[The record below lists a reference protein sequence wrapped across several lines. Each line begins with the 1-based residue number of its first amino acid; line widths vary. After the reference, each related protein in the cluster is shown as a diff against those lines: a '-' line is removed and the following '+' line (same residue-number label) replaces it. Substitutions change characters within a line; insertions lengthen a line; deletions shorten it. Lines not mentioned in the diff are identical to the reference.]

1 MRAVVRQFLIIAI
14 AAVVLRPAAAQS
26 LEFRNAGTYL
36 GGGVGFFTYHGPI
49 DLLGPENSSN
59 FVHESGPAAVIWGSF
74 PVLRRW
80 MYFRFMLLVT
90 NFDTSS
96 GRRLVESGENEFLT
110 KTLLIFE
117 PEIVLRLPSLG
128 NGRATP
134 YIFTGFGGTIA
145 DPYDGDRGLIDVPGT
160 GIPGPERS
168 VFHIPVGFGVD
179 VPVSD
184 AHTFYAEA
192 SWRFDFN
199 YAFQNE
205 SNYDAHST
213 SLLTAGMKVCLDCER
228 DAPVSFPVP
237 PEYPEID
244 IPDGDTPHFNELRG
258 CSLPELNPI
267 TFPEGSAILTEEAI
281 AQLDENVVALRST
294 SNCCIHITGYAGGK
308 EPVAAKLLATDRALA
323 VRHYYVARN
332 LSESRISHSGEW
344 ISEKCRLKS
353 DQSGD
358 ICIRRNAATTTPGD
372 CIELMHRIDK

>member
-1 MRAVVRQFLIIAI
+1 MHAVVRHFLIIAI
-14 AAVVLRPAAAQS
+14 AAAVLRPATAQR
-26 LEFRNAGTYL
+26 LESGNAGTYL

-49 DLLGPENSSN
+49 DLLGPENGSN
-59 FVHESGPAAVIWGSF
+59 FVRESGPAAIIRGSF

-80 MYFRFMLLVT
+80 VYFRFMLLVT

-96 GRRLVESGENEFLT
+96 GKRLVGNGENEFLT

-117 PEIVLRLPSLG
+117 PEIVLNFASLG

-134 YIFTGFGGTIA
+134 YIFTGFGGTVA
-145 DPYDGDRGLIDVPGT
+145 DLFDGDRGLIDFPGT

-184 AHTFYAEA
+184 AYTFYAEA

-199 YAFQNE
+199 YAFRNE
-205 SNYDAHST
+205 PNYDAHST
-213 SLLTAGMKVCLDCER
+213 SLLTAGMKVCLNCKR
-228 DAPVSFPVP
+228 DVPVSFPVP

-244 IPDGDTPHFNELRG
+244 IPDRDIPPFSELRG

-281 AQLDENVVALRST
+281 ARLDENVVALRST

-308 EPVAAKLLATDRALA
+308 DTVAAKLLATDRALV
-323 VRHYYVARN
+323 VRHYYEAGG
-332 LSESRISHSGEW
+332 LSESRMSHSGEW
-344 ISEKCRLKS
+344 ISEKCRTKS
-353 DQSGD
+353 DHSGD
-358 ICIRRNAATTTPGD
+358 NCLLRNAATTKPGN
-372 CIELMHRIDK
+372 CIELPQRNDK